1 MAELWSQLGSE
12 LLQALVA
19 IVVTALTWAAV
30 KAANALMRQAKVAA
44 EAHDGEALWKV
55 LEYAIVW
62 AQDKLASKT
71 GPEKLDWVIGY
82 VQQRTGIDVDEQ
94 QAHAVYRALK
104 QAGKLQEKQEVAG
117 NA

>member
-1 MAELWSQLGSE
+1 MDAIWQQLGGE
-12 LLQALVA
+12 LLSALVA
-19 IVVTALTWAAV
+19 IIVSALTWAAV
-30 KAANALMRQAKVAA
+30 KAANALMRQARVAA
-44 EAHDGEALWKV
+44 EAHDGEALWEV
-55 LEYAIVW
+55 LEYGIVW
-62 AQDKLASKT
+62 AQDKLSALS

-104 QAGKLQEKQEVAG
+104 QAGKLKEATP